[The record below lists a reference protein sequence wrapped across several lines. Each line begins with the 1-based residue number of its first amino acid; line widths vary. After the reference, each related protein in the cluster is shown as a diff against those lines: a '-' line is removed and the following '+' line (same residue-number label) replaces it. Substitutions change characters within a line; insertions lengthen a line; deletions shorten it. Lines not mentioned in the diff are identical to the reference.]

1 MSPAAGQAQREVTME
16 QDTLSIFQKIA
27 PDLMGT
33 IKERYLL
40 LRHIADAEPVGR
52 RTLAGL
58 SGLSERVVRSHVD
71 VLRRSGIVRFTTMGI
86 SMEPDGKKMMPD
98 LLECFL
104 RLNNL
109 EDMQRQIRQAL
120 GLKEVYIVPGDSDHD
135 KTAKEEL
142 GRKGALLL
150 NDLLAGVDIIAIS
163 GGSTMA
169 EVAHMLPESHAGVT
183 ILPARGSMGNH
194 VELQANYIAASVA
207 ARTHSSY
214 RMIHLPEGVSESA
227 LRIMLESDA
236 QSRENV
242 ALTAQAQVVV
252 FGIGRADK
260 MAKQRG
266 MTSHQRQTLQ
276 TLGARGESLGC
287 YCSIDGRILYGNN
300 NIGISL
306 KDIKHHKH
314 VIAIAGGASKAEA
327 IVAVMRTCRTGILV
341 TDEGAAEAMM
351 KWI

>member
-1 MSPAAGQAQREVTME
+1 ME

-27 PDLMGT
+27 PDVMGT

-52 RTLAGL
+52 RTLAAL

-86 SMEPDGKKMMPD
+86 SLEPEGKKLMPD

-109 EDMQRQIRQAL
+109 DDMQRTIRQAL
-120 GLKEVYIVPGDSDHD
+120 GLKNVYIVPGDSDND

-150 NDLLAGVDIIAIS
+150 NDLLSIADIVAIS

-169 EVAHMLPESHAGVT
+169 AVAHMLPESNANVV

-194 VELQANYIAASVA
+194 VEFQANYIAANIA
-207 ARTHSSY
+207 AKTHSSY
-214 RMIHLPEGVSESA
+214 RMIHLPENLSESA
-227 LRIMLESDA
+227 LRLM
-236 QSRENV
+236 NV
-242 ALTAQAQVVV
+242 AMTARAQVVL
-252 FGIGRADK
+252 FGIGRADH
-260 MAKQRG
+260 MAKKRG
-266 MTSHQRQTLQ
+266 MTSHQRQTLR

-287 YCSIDGRILYGNN
+287 YCSFDGRILYGSN

-306 KDIKHHKH
+306 KDIRKHQH
-314 VIAIAGGASKAEA
+314 VIAVAGGASKAEA
-327 IVAVMRTCRTGILV
+327 ILSVMRTCRTGTLV
-341 TDEGAAEAMM
+341 TDEGAAQRIMNM
-351 KWI
+351 I

>member
-1 MSPAAGQAQREVTME
+1 ME

-27 PDLMGT
+27 PDVMGT

-52 RTLAGL
+52 RTLAAL

-86 SMEPDGKKMMPD
+86 SLEPEGKKLMPD

-109 EDMQRQIRQAL
+109 DDMQRTIRQAL
-120 GLKEVYIVPGDSDHD
+120 GLKNVYIVPGDSDND

-150 NDLLAGVDIIAIS
+150 NDLLSIADIVAIS

-169 EVAHMLPESHAGVT
+169 AVAHMLPESNANVV

-194 VELQANYIAASVA
+194 VEFQANYIAANIA
-207 ARTHSSY
+207 AKTHSSY
-214 RMIHLPEGVSESA
+214 RTIHLPENLSESA
-227 LRIMLESDA
+227 LRLMYESDA
-236 QSRENV
+236 QAKENV
-242 ALTAQAQVVV
+242 AMTARAQVVL
-252 FGIGRADK
+252 FGIGRADH
-260 MAKQRG
+260 MAKKRG
-266 MTSHQRQTLQ
+266 MTSHQRQTLR

-287 YCSIDGRILYGNN
+287 YCSFDGRILYGSN

-306 KDIKHHKH
+306 KDIRKHQH
-314 VIAIAGGASKAEA
+314 VIAVAGGASKAEA
-327 IVAVMRTCRTGILV
+327 ILSVMRTCRTGTLV
-341 TDEGAAEAMM
+341 TDEGAAQRIMNM
-351 KWI
+351 I